1 MVRDVSRGTVAAMLY
16 LRNSAGEL
24 ALAPVSIGERL
35 YQLRTQGMGGK
46 GTNEAAK
53 NWSSQADFSTFYQSQ
68 QQKLQALS
76 TQLAK
81 RRPGITINLSA
92 ENLSYMDLTRV
103 LVATKTLLMLIY
115 KGPI

>member
-1 MVRDVSRGTVAAMLY
+1 MVQFNPETNSLFGRKY

-24 ALAPVSIGERL
+24 ALAPVSRSAALSIKNPRHGS
-35 YQLRTQGMGGK
+35 
-46 GTNEAAK
+46 NEAAK
-53 NWSSQADFSTFYQSQ
+53 NWSSQADFSAFYQSH

-92 ENLSYMDLTRV
+92 EDLSYMDLTRIFGGYQD
-103 LVATKTLLMLIY
+103 LAHANLQGANLT
-115 KGPI
+115 